1 MKNVDKLESAKK
13 RHLNRNANGIN
24 YRFEFEPDGWVSIYE
39 LNDSGL
45 PIPVIQAC
53 NLEKAEEYIYF
64 RERPNVPIVRLF

>member
-1 MKNVDKLESAKK
+1 MKTVNKLELVEN
-13 RHLNRNANGIN
+13 RHTNRYANGIN

-39 LNDSGL
+39 QNAGGL

-53 NLEKAEEYIYF
+53 SLEKAEEYIYF